1 MYVSVTC
8 INAFDFEM
16 AHQSQRLRGLK
27 PPKSPKPQKLPPPTP
42 VSTPLYIALV
52 LEIRIP
58 DQAGLQSH
66 VKANMEWKRSLSRCK
81 RSISDV
87 ILRYNWHLSL
97 IVCASVVAQ
106 LSRLAVAVGV
116 DTKMMRPGNFLSY
129 E

>member
-16 AHQSQRLRGLK
+16 AHQSQRLRGLQ
-27 PPKSPKPQKLPPPTP
+27 PPKSPKPQKLPTP

-58 DQAGLQSH
+58 DQAGLQSP
-66 VKANMEWKRSLSRCK
+66 VKANMEWKRSLGRCK